1 LIIFNSSHIFTAFK
15 SSSSLL
21 PEAIFGEF
29 NDRAQLFIPF
39 ISVPSRRHA
48 AKVVVAQHTI
58 NMFCSAVAHPATH
71 ACLVKSQIIR
81 LCVRLCFSLTHDTL
95 MSTTVELC
103 KRVLQQNHRMFPDLL
118 VLMYFQTNLLQGA
131 LSASIQN
138 DSLAG
143 ELVNKI
149 NENSGNWFV
158 LEILRM

>member
-1 LIIFNSSHIFTAFK
+1 
-15 SSSSLL
+15 
-21 PEAIFGEF
+21 
-29 NDRAQLFIPF
+29 
-39 ISVPSRRHA
+39 
-48 AKVVVAQHTI
+48 
-58 NMFCSAVAHPATH
+58 
-71 ACLVKSQIIR
+71 
-81 LCVRLCFSLTHDTL
+81 